1 MMRPSVL
8 IIGGGPA
15 GLTTALRLSARGY
28 AVTLLE
34 QGGELGGRLIRSGAD
49 AIPPVFLG
57 CHRASLSLLKTLGTA
72 RHVRFSKGINLEFLL
87 RGDRTDRLHRPWVPA
102 PFHALLSLATF
113 RGLPFQD
120 RWRALMLL
128 ERTWEGDPALPP
140 DLESRTADEWL
151 ADRGQSEA
159 ARALVWSPLARFL
172 LGDELTV
179 VSAAMLITMLARCFL
194 SARRNSGIAIP
205 AHGMRHL
212 LLEPA
217 RAQLLRSGATIRL
230 GTAVNQIRFD
240 AQRVSGVDLQT
251 GGTLAAESYVAALP
265 HQNLYRLLPEGAL
278 ARYSYFQQLTGL
290 TDSPALTVH
299 LWLDRPLPGPR
310 LLLLPGK
317 TYHWMVS
324 RPDDGPTLVSLVA
337 TGNMDV
343 LDRPDREL
351 LEVALHEVRA
361 AFPALSAA
369 RTQEYRI
376 VREPHA
382 FLSVK
387 PGTTALRPLQQSPF
401 LNLCLAGDWTDTG
414 LPATLE
420 SAILSGERC
429 ADAIHMK
436 MEEHR

>member
-34 QGGELGGRLIRSGAD
+34 QGGELGGRLIRSAAD

-72 RHVRFSKGINLEFLL
+72 RHVRFSKGINLE
-87 RGDRTDRLHRPWVPA
+87 
-102 PFHALLSLATF
+102 
-113 RGLPFQD
+113 
-120 RWRALMLL
+120 LL

-172 LGDELTV
+172 LGDDLTV
-179 VSAAMLITMLARCFL
+179 VSAAMLITTLARCFL

-251 GGTLAAESYVAALP
+251 GGTLAAEWYVAALP
-265 HQNLYRLLPEGAL
+265 HRSLYRLLPEGAL

-299 LWLDRPLPGPR
+299 LWLIAHTAAAPTSCARSSS
-310 LLLLPGK
+310 
-317 TYHWMVS
+317 S
-324 RPDDGPTLVSLVA
+324 RTTSLVA
-337 TGNMDV
+337 TGKVDV
-343 LDRPDREL
+343 LDKPDREL

-361 AFPALSAA
+361 AFPALSSA

-387 PGTTALRPLQQSPF
+387 PGTAALRPLQQSPF

-436 MEEHR
+436 MEEGR